1 MRLCRFHPNGFGLVE
16 GSNVRDITAALP
28 GVLPLAAYPFPRHD
42 ALIAGLDR
50 VLASVKKLEKSSLEY
65 VPSSLKLLSPVANP
79 GKIIG
84 APVNYQKHLDEVRA
98 DAEIHA
104 GNAIAAIHRVGLFL
118 KATSALVG
126 PSEGIALRHLDR
138 RSDHEVELAVI
149 IGKTANKI
157 PAERALEHV
166 AAYSIGLDITLRGP
180 EERSFRKSTDSYA
193 VLGPWLVTADEI
205 PDPNNLRL
213 SLSVNGEV
221 RQDSSTSRM
230 IMSVKELIAYA
241 SAFYT
246 LHPGDI
252 IMTGT
257 PEGVSAIQPGDTISA
272 TIEGIGS
279 MEVRVR
285 AAE

>member
-1 MRLCRFHPNGFGLVE
+1 
-16 GSNVRDITAALP
+16 
-28 GVLPLAAYPFPRHD
+28 
-42 ALIAGLDR
+42 
-50 VLASVKKLEKSSLEY
+50 
-65 VPSSLKLLSPVANP
+65 
-79 GKIIG
+79 
-84 APVNYQKHLDEVRA
+84 
-98 DAEIHA
+98 
-104 GNAIAAIHRVGLFL
+104 
-118 KATSALVG
+118 
-126 PSEGIALRHLDR
+126 
-138 RSDHEVELAVI
+138 
-149 IGKTANKI
+149 
-157 PAERALEHV
+157 
-166 AAYSIGLDITLRGP
+166 LDITLRGP